1 MVKWQ
6 KGNVIQFMNE
16 LISVIVPIYNVE
28 SYLVKCVDSI
38 LNQTYSNIEIIL
50 VDDGSTDNSSNIC
63 DDYKKKDN
71 RIKVIHQK
79 NSGLTITRRAGANL
93 ACGKYIGFVDG
104 DDWIEPNMYQVL
116 YNYIRTEN
124 VDIVTSR
131 GYREYLWGTGVSTL
145 GDTILAGK
153 YEISENNDYILTH
166 FFPGIHGKTEY
177 INGAVWNKLFR
188 SDIIRDILN
197 EIDGHI
203 HGQMD
208 DTICVLGS
216 IIRSKSILI
225 TQDILYHHRER
236 EGSFTYSKNP
246 KGLLQLNYAYLA
258 LKQLLDQ
265 STYKEKILSDLL
277 EYVSC
282 AVIAAYNNLFD
293 IDEYIFPQ
301 YFFKSNKI
309 PRSSKILIYGS
320 GSVGKSFWNQLKAD
334 GNYELMGIVD
344 KNPSKIP
351 IHFKPSYNI
360 ESINKIDFDYVI
372 IAIKD
377 IDLAREIHNN
387 LVSEGIAPEK
397 IIWEQPLS
405 IYAYYHID
413 KNFYFSL

>member
-6 KGNVIQFMNE
+6 KGNLIPFMNE
-16 LISVIVPIYNVE
+16 LISIIVPVYNVE
-28 SYLVKCVDSI
+28 AYLVKCVDSI
-38 LNQTYSNIEIIL
+38 LDQTYSNIEIIL
-50 VDDGSTDNSSNIC
+50 VNDGSTDNSSIIC
-63 DDYKKKDN
+63 DNYRKKDA

-116 YNYIRTEN
+116 YNYIHTEN

-131 GYREYLWGTGVSTL
+131 GYREYLWGTGESTL

-153 YEISENNDYILTH
+153 YEISESNDYILTH

-188 SDIIRDILN
+188 SNIIKEVLN

-208 DTICVLGS
+208 DTVCVFGS

-265 STYKEKILSDLL
+265 SIYKEKLFSDLL

-282 AVIAAYNNLFD
+282 ATIAAYNNLFD
-293 IDEYIFPQ
+293 NEEYIFPQ

-309 PRSSKILIYGS
+309 PMSSKVIIYGA
-320 GSVGKSFWNQLKAD
+320 GNVGKSFWSQLKAN
-334 GNYELMGIVD
+334 GYYELLGIVD
-344 KNPSKIP
+344 KNPSNIP
-351 IHFKPSYNI
+351 SKFRPSYSI
-360 ESINKIDFDYVI
+360 EDIRKIDFDYII

-377 IDLAREIHNN
+377 IKLAKEIHDN
-387 LVSEGIAPEK
+387 LISQYITPEK
-397 IIWEQPLS
+397 IIWEQPIS
-405 IYAYYHID
+405 IYAYYHIE
-413 KNFYFSL
+413 KN